1 MLGSDAASLV
11 MTNGLIITGVL
22 AHFLLFLP
30 RLAALHKAD
39 GEGVWL
45 LDDPVPLFW
54 TSLALTVATFVTLWC
69 TALIDPGIL
78 PVSFI
83 HSNLDCLS

>member
-30 RLAALHKAD
+30 RLAALNKEDDD
-39 GEGVWL
+39 GGVWL

-54 TSLALTVATFVTLWC
+54 TSLALTLATFVTLWC

-78 PVSFI
+78 PVRI
-83 HSNLDCLS
+83 LLR

>member
-30 RLAALHKAD
+30 RLAALNKNNGD
-39 GEGVWL
+39 ERGVWL

-78 PVSFI
+78 PVRTISCW
-83 HSNLDCLS
+83 L